1 MITQTMVQP
10 SSWVATGIRMA
21 KVRDPL
27 RVSRRD
33 RYLFK
38 FSDELQER
46 LDALNQQKKTAALT
60 EGENAELEGILELDR
75 IFTLLNAKVIA
86 EAWRCHQ
93 PSGNRSEQEQRTCV
107 NIASL

>member
-10 SSWVATGIRMA
+10 SSWVATGIRVA

-86 EAWRCHQ
+86 EA
-93 PSGNRSEQEQRTCV
+93 
-107 NIASL
+107 

>member
-21 KVRDPL
+21 KVRD
-27 RVSRRD
+27 

-38 FSDELQER
+38 FSDELQKR

-86 EAWRCHQ
+86 EA
-93 PSGNRSEQEQRTCV
+93 
-107 NIASL
+107 